1 MIKHWVFAAALTF
14 AGFAHADE
22 KPQPAPAAPA
32 AAAAPAYPALFVARD
47 ADSTLYLFGTMH
59 IRRPGGEWGGPVAQA
74 ALAEADE
81 VWTEMEIA
89 ENTQSEVQALVLSAG
104 MAPADR
110 PLSSWLN
117 KDQRAELAAALQHL
131 GASPAV
137 FERMRPWLA
146 AMTLSVMPLMQQGYD
161 PAAGADRAVIGA
173 AGDARQR
180 AFETAAE
187 QIGFFA
193 NLSDTAQRQYLMD
206 TINTAT
212 GGSDEIDQL
221 SHAWESGDLERLET
235 LVLDSFRARY
245 PELHQVIF
253 TQRNHNWTE
262 TLVAELD
269 GAGVD
274 FVAVGAGHLLGDDGV
289 VALLR
294 ARGVDV
300 ERAE

>member
-1 MIKHWVFAAALTF
+1 MIKHWLL
-14 AGFAHADE
+14 
-22 KPQPAPAAPA
+22 A
-32 AAAAPAYPALFVARD
+32 AAAFAFAGVAYADDKPPPAPLAPPITAPAHPALFVVRD

-59 IRRPGGEWGGPVAQA
+59 IRRPGNEWGGPAAQA
-74 ALAEADE
+74 GLAEADE

-89 ENTQSEVQALVLSAG
+89 ATTQSEVQALVLSTG
-104 MAPADR
+104 IAPVDR

-117 KDQRAELAAALQHL
+117 KAEREQLAAALEHL
-131 GASPAV
+131 GASPAM

-146 AMTLSVMPLMQQGYD
+146 AMTLSVMPLLQQGYD
-161 PAAGADRAVIGA
+161 VTAGADRAVIGA

-180 AFETAAE
+180 SFETAAE

-206 TINTAT
+206 TISTASEDST
-212 GGSDEIDQL
+212 EIDAL
-221 SHAWESGDLERLET
+221 STAWESGDLDSLET
-235 LVLDSFRARY
+235 LVLDSFRVRY

-262 TLVAELD
+262 TLVTELD
-269 GAGVD
+269 GSGVD

-294 ARGVDV
+294 ARGLSV
-300 ERAE
+300 ERVE

>member
-1 MIKHWVFAAALTF
+1 MIRRWLFAAVAFAF
-14 AGFAHADE
+14 AGVAYADD
-22 KPQPAPAAPA
+22 KPPPAPLTPPITAPA
-32 AAAAPAYPALFVARD
+32 RPALFVVRD

-59 IRRPGGEWGGPVAQA
+59 IRRPGHEWGGPAAQA
-74 ALAEADE
+74 GLAEADE

-89 ENTQSEVQALVLSAG
+89 ATTQSEVQALVLSTG
-104 MAPADR
+104 IAPADR

-117 KDQRAELAAALQHL
+117 KAEREQLAAALEHL
-131 GASPAV
+131 GASPAT

-146 AMTLSVMPLMQQGYD
+146 AMTLSVMPLLQQGYD
-161 PAAGADRAVIGA
+161 VTAGADRAVISA

-180 AFETAAE
+180 SFETAAE

-193 NLSDTAQRQYLMD
+193 NLSDMAQRQYLMD
-206 TINTAT
+206 AINTASEDST
-212 GGSDEIDQL
+212 EIDAL
-221 SHAWESGDLERLET
+221 STAWESGDLDSLET

-262 TLVAELD
+262 TLVTELN
-269 GAGVD
+269 GSGVD

-294 ARGVDV
+294 ARGLSV
-300 ERAE
+300 ERVE